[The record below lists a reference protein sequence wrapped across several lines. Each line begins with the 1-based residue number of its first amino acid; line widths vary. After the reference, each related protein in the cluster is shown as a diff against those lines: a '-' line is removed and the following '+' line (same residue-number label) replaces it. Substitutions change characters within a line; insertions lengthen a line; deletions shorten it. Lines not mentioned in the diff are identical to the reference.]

1 MRLKEASQL
10 SLKERG
16 HEAAKGREAQKG
28 INMLRS
34 IEKSFRQ
41 YDESKRERKG
51 NNNNLLQRNRQKYHS
66 TT

>member
-34 IEKSFRQ
+34 IEKSFR
-41 YDESKRERKG
+41 
-51 NNNNLLQRNRQKYHS
+51 
-66 TT
+66 